1 LTIRAA
7 GLSLPIGAPDASVIQ
22 GDAVYVNHE
31 VFNDADRHAASLRG
45 WDQRYD
51 QIGAG
56 AFQSAVKQVAVEGV
70 QVFQEAANVR
80 VVQRGGLPAGY
91 TTFGLAL
98 NGSAPF
104 TFRGVKLEQGAMVVA
119 SGAKEFTLHSPADM
133 SLVGI
138 AIDPRVLGMVA
149 DAAGIDMDDAL
160 FDRDVIDIPPAAGI
174 RVGRRM
180 VEMLERVLAQPE
192 RIADHEGQRRF
203 AQDVAEGI
211 LDLITYHFPDQ
222 ASRLTQACQ
231 HEVVRRSHE
240 LVLAR
245 PEEPVSVLD
254 LCTALR
260 VSRRTIQNS
269 FQAVAQTSPANYLR
283 SIRLMEVRRLLL
295 ATDQREIPV
304 AEAAARWGFT
314 HLGHFASDYRNQF
327 GELPSQTARRS

>member
-1 LTIRAA
+1 M
-7 GLSLPIGAPDASVIQ
+7 
-22 GDAVYVNHE
+22 YVNHE
-31 VFNDADRHAASLRG
+31 VFNDADRHAAALQG

-56 AFQSAVKQVAVEGV
+56 AFQSTVKQVAVDGV

-138 AIDPRVLGMVA
+138 AIAPHVLGMVA
-149 DAAGIDMDDAL
+149 DAAGLDMDNGL

-180 VEMLERVLAQPE
+180 VEALERVLAQPE

-203 AQDVAEGI
+203 AQEVAEGI

-222 ASRLTQACQ
+222 TSRLTQACQ
-231 HEVVRRSHE
+231 HEIVWRSHE

-254 LCTALR
+254 LCAALR

-269 FQAVAQTSPANYLR
+269 FQAVAQTNPANYLR

-295 ATDQREIPV
+295 STPQRDVPV